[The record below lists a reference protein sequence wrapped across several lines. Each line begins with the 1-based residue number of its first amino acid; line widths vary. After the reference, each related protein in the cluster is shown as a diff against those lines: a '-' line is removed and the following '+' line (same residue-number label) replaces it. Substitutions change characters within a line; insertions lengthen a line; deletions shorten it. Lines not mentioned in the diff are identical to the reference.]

1 MRVACLRLATS
12 PTTRAQ
18 ANKLRGSMGP
28 PPPLPPVDPLPPV
41 LLVDEPP
48 PPLATVAVE
57 DITVAW
63 AEAIFVESTADM
75 AVMVT
80 VAGFGTVTGAVY
92 TPDAEIIPT
101 DELPPAIALTLQFT
115 DVLELPVTA
124 PVNIWVIPAVTFAI
138 PGVTV
143 TAMGAATVTV
153 AMADLV
159 VSAEDM
165 ALMVT
170 AAGEGTV
177 EGAVYTPAEEII
189 PTVELPPFTPL
200 TLHVTV
206 VFEVFVTAAV
216 KVCMAPVCRVA
227 VTGVTVTATGVADA
241 GHLPLFALD
250 GAVVVAEV
258 ALTTTS
264 AVSAR
269 PASSVTV
276 NRTVN
281 EPVAG
286 ATTVAVDVLAF
297 WIAFVA
303 APTLVHA

>member
-48 PPLATVAVE
+48 PPLAPVAVE

-124 PVNIWVIPAVTFAI
+124 PVNI
-138 PGVTV
+138 
-143 TAMGAATVTV
+143 
-153 AMADLV
+153 
-159 VSAEDM
+159 
-165 ALMVT
+165 
-170 AAGEGTV
+170 
-177 EGAVYTPAEEII
+177 
-189 PTVELPPFTPL
+189 
-200 TLHVTV
+200 
-206 VFEVFVTAAV
+206 
-216 KVCMAPVCRVA
+216 
-227 VTGVTVTATGVADA
+227 
-241 GHLPLFALD
+241 
-250 GAVVVAEV
+250 
-258 ALTTTS
+258 
-264 AVSAR
+264 
-269 PASSVTV
+269 
-276 NRTVN
+276 
-281 EPVAG
+281 
-286 ATTVAVDVLAF
+286 
-297 WIAFVA
+297 
-303 APTLVHA
+303 